1 MALDDAFQE
10 GIDTALRN
18 RATLAPIAPAEE
30 SGFSLW
36 GLTKAPFTGVAAGAT
51 EAAGFWSDM
60 VGAFGSVSAAYGTT
74 GVLPFAETEEQREWR
89 QQGAAAARQQVE
101 TGESFSSEAGDRLR
115 DAARWLGPD
124 QKTASTAEN
133 IVFGLTK
140 TVTKAVGYSVA
151 TGNPIT
157 AAALTGVDEGA
168 AAADELRQQG
178 VDFATRTQAG
188 AITALATG
196 VGVGLPV
203 AGRTVAGTLG
213 LAAGGGPGLFIAQQ
227 QMTRDILN
235 RADYGKLAD
244 QYDPFDPVGLAV
256 SFLAPAAFGGLALR
270 ARTRAAGR
278 AEAAPAG
285 SDQPAMAT
293 RADLEVED
301 AARVQA
307 VREVVDS
314 WNLADPADVRAAND
328 ALMSVMRASGQLADG
343 LPVSIPERFPMR
355 AAYAARALDR
365 LIERAE
371 TSRAELLP
379 QAGMVAEPGAIRAMR
394 AEIDQLTPTRARAQ
408 DQAAIQAR
416 AKEIQASTPRTSYKQ
431 ALARARQEA
440 ADQAGEAEARIA
452 ALEEQIDANADAVD
466 ARRALAVLD
475 AQIERMKA
483 DRAAIDAPATELAPL
498 TAALR
503 EAGIGGRQPMPGG
516 RAAASRPSEG
526 GTPAARVPP
535 EAGPVAVTPAAARAD
550 IDPLV
555 PPAKL
560 QPGTAQATSQAHVAA
575 RIAELEAN
583 QPDALV
589 RLEGDTEEIPVT
601 EALRRLNDE
610 LARADADADLLAV
623 AANCAVSAL

>member
-10 GIDTALRN
+10 GINTAIRN
-18 RATLAPIAPAEE
+18 RATLAPIAPAEQP
-30 SGFSLW
+30 GFSLW

-60 VGAFGSVSAAYGTT
+60 VGAFGSVNAAYGTT
-74 GVLPFAETEEQREWR
+74 GVLPFAESAEQREWR
-89 QQGAAAARQQVE
+89 QQGASAARQDIE
-101 TGESFSSEAGDRLR
+101 TGEAFSSEAGNRLR
-115 DAARWLGPD
+115 DKARWMGPN
-124 QKTASTAEN
+124 QQTASTAEN
-133 IVFGLTK
+133 IVFGLAK

-151 TGNPIT
+151 TGNPVT
-157 AAALTGVDEGA
+157 GAALTGLDEGVA
-168 AAADELRQQG
+168 ASDELRQQG
-178 VDFATRTQAG
+178 VDIATRTG
-188 AITALATG
+188 VGVVTGLATG

-203 AGRTVAGTLG
+203 AGRTIAGTLG

-235 RADYGKLAD
+235 NADYGRLAD

-270 ARTRAAGR
+270 ARARAAAR
-278 AEAAPAG
+278 AEPAPQTA
-285 SDQPAMAT
+285 STA
-293 RADLEVED
+293 RADLDVED

-307 VREVVDS
+307 VREVIDS
-314 WNLADPADVRAAND
+314 WNLADSADARAASD

-343 LPVSIPERFPMR
+343 LPVSIPEQFQMR
-355 AAYAARALDR
+355 DAYAARAIDR
-365 LIERAE
+365 MIERAE
-371 TSRAELLP
+371 ASRADLLP
-379 QAGMVAEPGAIRAMR
+379 QAEGMAEAGAIRAMR
-394 AEIDQLTPTRARAQ
+394 AEIDQLTPARDRAR

-431 ALARARQEA
+431 ALARAQREA
-440 ADQAGEAEARIA
+440 AERATEADARIT
-452 ALEEQIDANADAVD
+452 ALEAQIEANAQAVD

-483 DRAAIDAPATELAPL
+483 DRAAIDAPATELAPV

-503 EAGIGGRQPMPGG
+503 QAGIGREPSVARGRTRAPQPPDADLRSPG
-516 RAAASRPSEG
+516 AASE
-526 GTPAARVPP
+526 AAPT
-535 EAGPVAVTPAAARAD
+535 AVTPAAARAD

-555 PPAKL
+555 PPPRL
-560 QPGTAQATSQAHVAA
+560 QPGAAQATTQAHVAA
-575 RIAELEAN
+575 RIAELESN

-589 RLEGDTEEIPVT
+589 RLEGDAEAIPLT